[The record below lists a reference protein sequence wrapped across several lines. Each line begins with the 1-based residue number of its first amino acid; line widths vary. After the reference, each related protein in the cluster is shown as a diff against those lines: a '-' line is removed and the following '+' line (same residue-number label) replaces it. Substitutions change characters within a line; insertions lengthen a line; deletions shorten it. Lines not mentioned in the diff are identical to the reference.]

1 MKEYGLDVKFEST
14 GFFNVIFKRRL
25 LEKTV
30 EKSPRKIPE
39 KYQKIIEVIKENPSF
54 SRKEISL
61 KLGESKETIQSRL
74 RKLIKEGLIKRV
86 GPDKGGHWEI
96 LR

>member
-1 MKEYGLDVKFEST
+1 MTK
-14 GFFNVIFKRRL
+14 
-25 LEKTV
+25 
-30 EKSPRKIPE
+30 
-39 KYQKIIEVIKENPSF
+39 KYQKIIEAITENPYF

-61 KLGESKETIQSRL
+61 KLGESEETIQSRL

-96 LR
+96 ISKD